1 MDINTAMAFPFT
13 GGPTLEAIL
22 AIETPVEWKQELTSK
37 YHAKI
42 DILDCLPYLD
52 DGNRDLVEI
61 EVEEQYV
68 DMVLEDVKK
77 NPEVDLV
84 DLTVVDKG
92 RIKGAVATNE
102 CVACCS
108 MVGSE
113 AFLLESKM
121 DKEGKTVWRLLSTNK
136 ETIRMIISDL
146 EDHRYNVELMKLT
159 SVDVGELMTSRQEDI
174 LQIAFERGYF
184 DYPKKISLRDLAAMF
199 DISISTL
206 SEMLRKGQRKI
217 MEEYFAEET

>member
-1 MDINTAMAFPFT
+1 M
-13 GGPTLEAIL
+13 LEAVL
-22 AIETPVEWKQELTSK
+22 GIETPVEWKRELTSK

-42 DILDCLPYLD
+42 NILDCLPYMD
-52 DGNRDLVEI
+52 TGNKDLVEI
-61 EVEEQYV
+61 EVDEQYV
-68 DMVLEDVKK
+68 DMVLEDVRK
-77 NPEVDLV
+77 NPDVDMT
-84 DLTVVDKG
+84 DLTVVDRT

-113 AFLLESKM
+113 AFLLEAHMEKGGRMVWQLLSS
-121 DKEGKTVWRLLSTNK
+121 DKEA
-136 ETIRMIISDL
+136 IRRIVSDL
-146 EDHRYNVELMKLT
+146 EGHRYTVELMKLT
-159 SVDVGELMTSRQEDI
+159 SVDMDELMTSRQEDI
-174 LQIAFERGYF
+174 LQIAYERGYF

-217 MEEYFAEET
+217 MEEYFAEED

>member
-1 MDINTAMAFPFT
+1 V
-13 GGPTLEAIL
+13 LEAVL
-22 AIETPVEWKQELTSK
+22 AIDTPVEWKQELTSK

-52 DGNRDLVEI
+52 AGNKDLVEI

-68 DMVLEDVKK
+68 EMVLEDVKK

-84 DLTVVDKG
+84 DLTVVNKT

-102 CVACCS
+102 CVACCT
-108 MVGSE
+108 MVGTE
-113 AFLLESKM
+113 AFLLESNM
-121 DKEGKTVWRLLSTNK
+121 DKEGKTVWRLLSTDK
-136 ETIRMIISDL
+136 EAIRQIISDL
-146 EDHRYNVELMKLT
+146 EGHRYYVELMKLT
-159 SVDVGELMTSRQEDI
+159 SVDMDELMTSRQEDI

-184 DYPKKISLRDLAAMF
+184 DYPKRISLRDLAAMF

-217 MEEYFAEET
+217 MEEYFGEDN